1 MVIHLMM
8 MMMMMM
14 MRRRR
19 RMPLKER
26 RIVCEGCR
34 EVVACRL
41 QSIST
46 SRLILDPWIRVRLAD
61 IELRPAAFLSS
72 VVWNCHHHDHHQP

>member
-14 MRRRR
+14 MRRR

-46 SRLILDPWIRVRLAD
+46 SRLILILDRVRLAD